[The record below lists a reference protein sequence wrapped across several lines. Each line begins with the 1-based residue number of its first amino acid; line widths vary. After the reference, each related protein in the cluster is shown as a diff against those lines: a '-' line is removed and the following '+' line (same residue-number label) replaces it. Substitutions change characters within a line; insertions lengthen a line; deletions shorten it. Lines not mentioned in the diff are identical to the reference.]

1 MQLLKDRI
9 CGGCPLERLAVRVVR
24 RDEMMDALDELFDA
38 GERAAY
44 PSGQVILNQGDDPRM
59 LVSASLHRG
68 HMDTSGIELPSRR
81 TRRRHAPQFRD
92 QVVQA
97 CRRPGVSIAAVALAN
112 GLNANM
118 VRKWVIDA
126 EAPSDKASTPVPGG
140 PTPATDKPTPSA
152 PPSFLPLA
160 LPAPAA
166 AAPAD
171 EIRIELQRG
180 ATAIKVAW
188 PSTAAAD
195 CAAWLRELLR

>member
-1 MQLLKDRI
+1 
-9 CGGCPLERLAVRVVR
+9 
-24 RDEMMDALDELFDA
+24 
-38 GERAAY
+38 
-44 PSGQVILNQGDDPRM
+44 M

-81 TRRRHAPQFRD
+81 RRRRHAPEFRE

-97 CRRPGVSIAAVALAN
+97 CRQPGVSIAAVALAN
-112 GLNANM
+112 SLNANM

-126 EAPSDKASTPVPGG
+126 EARPARTPTADLGG
-140 PTPATDKPTPSA
+140 PTLVGNKPAPSA

-160 LPAPAA
+160 LRAPAA
-166 AAPAD
+166 QMPAD

-195 CAAWLRELLR
+195 CAAWLCELLR

>member
-1 MQLLKDRI
+1 M
-9 CGGCPLERLAVRVVR
+9 
-24 RDEMMDALDELFDA
+24 
-38 GERAAY
+38 
-44 PSGQVILNQGDDPRM
+44 
-59 LVSASLHRG
+59 
-68 HMDTSGIELPSRR
+68 
-81 TRRRHAPQFRD
+81 
-92 QVVQA
+92 QA
-97 CRRPGVSIAAVALAN
+97 CRQPGVSIAAVALAN

-126 EAPSDKASTPVPGG
+126 EARPSVVPAADLGEPTPVS
-140 PTPATDKPTPSA
+140 DKPTPSA

-160 LPAPAA
+160 LRAPAEP
-166 AAPAD
+166 APAD

>member
-1 MQLLKDRI
+1 
-9 CGGCPLERLAVRVVR
+9 
-24 RDEMMDALDELFDA
+24 
-38 GERAAY
+38 
-44 PSGQVILNQGDDPRM
+44 M

-81 TRRRHAPQFRD
+81 TRRRHAPEFRE

-97 CRRPGVSIAAVALAN
+97 CRQPGVSIAGVALAN

-126 EAPSDKASTPVPGG
+126 EARPDQAPTSDPVGLA
-140 PTPATDKPTPSA
+140 PADEKPTPSA

-160 LPAPAA
+160 FRAPATPM
-166 AAPAD
+166 PAD

-188 PSTAAAD
+188 PSTAAAE

>member
-1 MQLLKDRI
+1 
-9 CGGCPLERLAVRVVR
+9 
-24 RDEMMDALDELFDA
+24 
-38 GERAAY
+38 
-44 PSGQVILNQGDDPRM
+44 
-59 LVSASLHRG
+59 VSASLHRG
-68 HMDTSGIELPSRR
+68 HMDTSGIELPGRR
-81 TRRRHAPQFRD
+81 TRRRHAPEFRE

-97 CRRPGVSIAAVALAN
+97 CRQPGVSIAAVALAN

-126 EAPSDKASTPVPGG
+126 EVRPARAPTAELGG
-140 PTPATDKPTPSA
+140 PAPVGDKPTPNP

-160 LPAPAA
+160 VRAPAT
-166 AAPAD
+166 PMHAD

-195 CAAWLRELLR
+195 CAAWLRELLQ

>member
-1 MQLLKDRI
+1 
-9 CGGCPLERLAVRVVR
+9 
-24 RDEMMDALDELFDA
+24 
-38 GERAAY
+38 
-44 PSGQVILNQGDDPRM
+44 
-59 LVSASLHRG
+59 VSASLHRG

-81 TRRRHAPQFRD
+81 TRRRHAPEFRE

-97 CRRPGVSIAAVALAN
+97 CRQPGVSIAAVAQAN

-126 EAPSDKASTPVPGG
+126 EARPAQV
-140 PTPATDKPTPSA
+140 PTPDPVGPAPADGKPTPST
-152 PPSFLPLA
+152 PQSFLPLA
-160 LPAPAA
+160 LRAPAA
-166 AAPAD
+166 PMPGD

>member
-1 MQLLKDRI
+1 
-9 CGGCPLERLAVRVVR
+9 
-24 RDEMMDALDELFDA
+24 MD
-38 GERAAY
+38 
-44 PSGQVILNQGDDPRM
+44 S
-59 LVSASLHRG
+59 
-68 HMDTSGIELPSRR
+68 SGIELPSRR
-81 TRRRHAPQFRD
+81 TRRRHAPEFRA

-97 CRRPGVSIAAVALAN
+97 CRQPGVSIAGVALAN

-118 VRKWVIDA
+118 VRKWVIEA
-126 EAPSDKASTPVPGG
+126 EARPSPAPMSDPGG
-140 PTPATDKPTPSA
+140 PVPTDDMPTPSA

-160 LPAPAA
+160 FRAPAA
-166 AAPAD
+166 PMPAD

>member
-1 MQLLKDRI
+1 
-9 CGGCPLERLAVRVVR
+9 
-24 RDEMMDALDELFDA
+24 
-38 GERAAY
+38 
-44 PSGQVILNQGDDPRM
+44 M
-59 LVSASLHRG
+59 LVSASLYRG
-68 HMDTSGIELPSRR
+68 HMDTSEIELPSRR
-81 TRRRHAPQFRD
+81 TRRRHAPAFRE

-97 CRRPGVSIAAVALAN
+97 CRQPGVSIAAVALAN

-126 EAPSDKASTPVPGG
+126 EARPALAPTSAPVGPVPADDR
-140 PTPATDKPTPSA
+140 PATSA

-160 LPAPAA
+160 LRAA
-166 AAPAD
+166 AAPMPAD

-180 ATAIKVAW
+180 ATAVKVAW

>member
-1 MQLLKDRI
+1 
-9 CGGCPLERLAVRVVR
+9 
-24 RDEMMDALDELFDA
+24 
-38 GERAAY
+38 
-44 PSGQVILNQGDDPRM
+44 M
-59 LVSASLHRG
+59 LVSAPLHRG

-81 TRRRHAPQFRD
+81 TRRRHAPEFRE

-97 CRRPGVSIAAVALAN
+97 CRQPGVSIAAVALAN

-126 EAPSDKASTPVPGG
+126 EAGPAGAPTADLDGPASVGA
-140 PTPATDKPTPSA
+140 TPAPSG

-160 LPAPAA
+160 LRAPSAPM
-166 AAPAD
+166 PAD

-180 ATAIKVAW
+180 ATAIKVTW
-188 PSTAAAD
+188 PSSASAD

>member
-1 MQLLKDRI
+1 
-9 CGGCPLERLAVRVVR
+9 
-24 RDEMMDALDELFDA
+24 
-38 GERAAY
+38 
-44 PSGQVILNQGDDPRM
+44 
-59 LVSASLHRG
+59 
-68 HMDTSGIELPSRR
+68 MDTSGIELPSRR
-81 TRRRHAPQFRD
+81 TRRRHAPEFRE

-97 CRRPGVSIAAVALAN
+97 CRQPGVSIAAVALAN

-126 EAPSDKASTPVPGG
+126 EARPARTVTADPGG
-140 PTPATDKPTPSA
+140 PAPVGDEPAPSP

-160 LPAPAA
+160 LRAPAA
-166 AAPAD
+166 PTPMPAD

-180 ATAIKVAW
+180 ATAIKVTW

>member
-1 MQLLKDRI
+1 M
-9 CGGCPLERLAVRVVR
+9 
-24 RDEMMDALDELFDA
+24 
-38 GERAAY
+38 
-44 PSGQVILNQGDDPRM
+44 
-59 LVSASLHRG
+59 SASLHRG

-81 TRRRHAPQFRD
+81 TRRRHAPEFRE

-97 CRRPGVSIAAVALAN
+97 CRQPGVSIAAVALAN

-126 EAPSDKASTPVPGG
+126 EARPGPAPRSDPVRPAPADDKSAPG
-140 PTPATDKPTPSA
+140 A

-160 LPAPAA
+160 LRVAA
-166 AAPAD
+166 ATEP

>member
-1 MQLLKDRI
+1 M
-9 CGGCPLERLAVRVVR
+9 
-24 RDEMMDALDELFDA
+24 
-38 GERAAY
+38 
-44 PSGQVILNQGDDPRM
+44 
-59 LVSASLHRG
+59 SASLHRG

-81 TRRRHAPQFRD
+81 TRRRHAPEFRE

-97 CRRPGVSIAAVALAN
+97 CRQPGVSIAGVALAN

-126 EAPSDKASTPVPGG
+126 EARSAQAPTSDPVGFA
-140 PTPATDKPTPSA
+140 PADEKPTSNA
-152 PPSFLPLA
+152 PLSFLPLA
-160 LPAPAA
+160 LPAPAPP
-166 AAPAD
+166 APAPPD

-180 ATAIKVAW
+180 VTAIKVAW

>member
-1 MQLLKDRI
+1 
-9 CGGCPLERLAVRVVR
+9 
-24 RDEMMDALDELFDA
+24 
-38 GERAAY
+38 
-44 PSGQVILNQGDDPRM
+44 M

-81 TRRRHAPQFRD
+81 TRRRHAPEFRE

-97 CRRPGVSIAAVALAN
+97 CRQPGVSIAAVALAN

-126 EAPSDKASTPVPGG
+126 EARPVRAPTADLGG
-140 PTPATDKPTPSA
+140 PAPVGDKPTPSA

-160 LPAPAA
+160 LRAPAA
-166 AAPAD
+166 PMPAD
-171 EIRIELQRG
+171 EIRIEVQRG
-180 ATAIKVAW
+180 ATAIKVTW

>member
-1 MQLLKDRI
+1 M
-9 CGGCPLERLAVRVVR
+9 
-24 RDEMMDALDELFDA
+24 
-38 GERAAY
+38 
-44 PSGQVILNQGDDPRM
+44 
-59 LVSASLHRG
+59 SASLHRG

-81 TRRRHAPQFRD
+81 TRRRHAPEFRE
-92 QVVQA
+92 QVVQT
-97 CRRPGVSIAAVALAN
+97 CRQPGVSIAAVALAN

-126 EAPSDKASTPVPGG
+126 EARPARV
-140 PTPATDKPTPSA
+140 PTPGPVGPAPADDKPTPST

-160 LPAPAA
+160 LRAPAA
-166 AAPAD
+166 PMPGN

>member
-1 MQLLKDRI
+1 
-9 CGGCPLERLAVRVVR
+9 
-24 RDEMMDALDELFDA
+24 
-38 GERAAY
+38 
-44 PSGQVILNQGDDPRM
+44 M

-81 TRRRHAPQFRD
+81 TRRRHAPEFRD

-97 CRRPGVSIAAVALAN
+97 CRQPGVSIAAVALAN

-126 EAPSDKASTPVPGG
+126 EARPAGALIADHGGHAPVSA
-140 PTPATDKPTPSA
+140 TPAPSA

-160 LPAPAA
+160 LRAPAA
-166 AAPAD
+166 PTPAD

-180 ATAIKVAW
+180 STAIKVAW
-188 PSTAAAD
+188 PSSASAD